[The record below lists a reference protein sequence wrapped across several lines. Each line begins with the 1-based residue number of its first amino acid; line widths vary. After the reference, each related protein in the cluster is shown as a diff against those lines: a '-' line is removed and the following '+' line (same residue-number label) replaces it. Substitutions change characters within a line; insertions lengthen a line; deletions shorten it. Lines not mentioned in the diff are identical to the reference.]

1 MQLIPISKITIE
13 RENRQRRELTG
24 LDELAESIRRNA
36 PAMPETGGLI
46 HPIVVTRDLILVAG
60 ERRLTACRDILQYDS
75 IPANFVDELDN
86 TTLLLLE
93 LEENTRRIDLPWQDK
108 SRAIEKYHELRLEL
122 DPEWT
127 QDRTAAALGI
137 VKATVSQNISVA
149 KNLDNPR
156 VASAPKF
163 SVARGIVIR
172 NESRKDNQVIE
183 AIRDSIDAPV
193 KPSLIINADFNE
205 WSRTYEGPK
214 FNLLHCDFPYGIGAD
229 GFAQGSA
236 AGHGGY
242 DDSSETYWRL
252 LESLASNLDRIAAPS
267 CHIIFWFSL
276 NYYQET
282 LRFFAERTDFKVDKF
297 PLIWFKSDGS
307 GILPDPNRGPRRVY
321 ETALFGAR
329 GDRKIVGAVA
339 NAYAAP
345 IVSGR
350 HMSEKPEPMLRHFFR
365 MLVDGESI
373 VLDPTAG
380 SGSAIR
386 AARSL
391 KAKHILGLE
400 LNPEFAQLATEALDE

>member
-1 MQLIPISKITIE
+1 MKLIPISQITIE
-13 RENRQRRELTG
+13 RETRQRRELTG

-46 HPIVVTRDLILVAG
+46 HPIVVTQELVLVAG

-75 IPANFVDELDN
+75 IPVNFVDELDN

-108 SRAIEKYHELRLEL
+108 ARAIAKYNDLRKEI
-122 DPEWT
+122 DPAWT
-127 QDRTAAALGI
+127 QQATAAALGLGQS
-137 VKATVSQNISVA
+137 TVAQNIAVSE
-149 KNLDNPR
+149 NLSNPR
-156 VASAPKF
+156 VAQAPKF
-163 SVARGIVIR
+163 SVARGIVQR
-172 NESRKDNQVIE
+172 NADRKDNQTIE
-183 AIRDSIDAPV
+183 NIRDSVSAPRQQF
-193 KPSLIINADFNE
+193 IFNADFNE

-229 GFAQGSA
+229 RFAQGSA
-236 AGHGGY
+236 GSHGGY

-252 LESLASNLDRIAAPS
+252 LGSLAQNLDRIAAPS
-267 CHIIFWFSL
+267 CHIVFWFSL

-282 LRFFAERTDFKVDKF
+282 LEFFAKNTDFKIDKF

-339 NAYAAP
+339 NAYACP

-365 MLVDGESI
+365 MLVDAESL

-386 AARSL
+386 AAKSL
-391 KAKHILGLE
+391 KAKHVVGLE
-400 LNPEFAQLATEALDE
+400 LNPEFAKLAAEAIDGG

>member
-1 MQLIPISKITIE
+1 MQLIPISRIVINRSE
-13 RENRQRRELTG
+13 RQRRELKG
-24 LDELAESIRRNA
+24 LEELADSIRRNA
-36 PAMPETGGLI
+36 SAMPETGGLI
-46 HPIVVTRDLILVAG
+46 HPIVVTRDLVLVAG
-60 ERRLTACRDILQYDS
+60 ERRLTACRDVLQYDT
-75 IPANFVDELDN
+75 IPANFADELDN
-86 TTLLLLE
+86 TTLMLLE
-93 LEENTRRIDLPWQDK
+93 LEENTRRDDLSWQDR
-108 SRAIEKYHELRLEL
+108 SRAIERYHELRKLQTS
-122 DPEWT
+122 DWT
-127 QDRTAAALGI
+127 MDATGTALGI
-137 VKATVSQNISVA
+137 SKNSVSEHISVA
-149 KNLDNPR
+149 KNLSNDR
-156 VASAPKF
+156 VATAPKF
-163 SVARGIVIR
+163 STARGIVQR
-172 NESRKDNQVIE
+172 SEARKDSQVIE
-183 AIRDSIDAPV
+183 AIRESAAAPA
-193 KPSLIINADFNE
+193 KPDLIINADFNE

-242 DDSSETYWRL
+242 ADSSKVYWRL
-252 LESLASNLDRIAAPS
+252 LDSLASNLDRIVAPS
-267 CHIIFWFSL
+267 AHIVFWFSL
-276 NYYQET
+276 HYYEET
-282 LRFFAERTDFKVDKF
+282 LKFFAERTDFKIDRF

-321 ETALFGAR
+321 ETALFGSR

-339 NAYAAP
+339 NAYGCP

-365 MLVDGESI
+365 MLVDGESL

-400 LNPEFAQLATEALDE
+400 LNSEFAQIAKEALDG